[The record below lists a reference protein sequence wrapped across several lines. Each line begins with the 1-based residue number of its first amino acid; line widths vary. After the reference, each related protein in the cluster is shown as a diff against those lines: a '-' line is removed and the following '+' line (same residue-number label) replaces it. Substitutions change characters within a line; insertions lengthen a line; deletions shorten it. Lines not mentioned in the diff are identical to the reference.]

1 MIEFK
6 SVSHYYGETP
16 ALNDVSF
23 TVPDGSITGLVGPNG
38 AGKTTA
44 MKILM
49 GIIRPCKGSAAID
62 GKPFRDT
69 FLPMSKVGALITPE
83 WIPRDRTAM
92 NVLCGLAL
100 THGIP
105 RQRCRDLLGLVG
117 LGDVANRQVR
127 TFSLGM
133 RQRLGIATAL
143 LGEPTHLVLD
153 EPVNGLDP
161 EGVVWVR
168 QFLKDYVNEGRS
180 VLLSSHLMSELQNT
194 ADRVVILSE
203 GRVVADDA
211 MNSLL
216 ASASDESVYV
226 EADDIERLIKLLGL
240 EGYAA
245 LPRERGAVV
254 SGVTARQISAV
265 ALRGGV
271 LLDRLEPRQD
281 TLEDVFFG
289 LTGEDGRDARAVV

>member
-1 MIEFK
+1 MEFE
-6 SVSHYYGETP
+6 SVSHHYGATR
-16 ALNDVSF
+16 ALDDVSF

-38 AGKTTA
+38 SGKTTA

-49 GIIRPCKGSAAID
+49 GIIRPSKGSATID
-62 GKPFRDT
+62 GRPFADAP
-69 FLPMSKVGALITPE
+69 LPMSTVGVLITPE
-83 WIPRDRTAM
+83 WIPEERTAL
-92 NVLCGLAL
+92 NVLRGLAI

-105 RQRCRDLLGLVG
+105 RQRCHDLLGLVG
-117 LGDVANRQVR
+117 LGDVADRRVR

-133 RQRLGIATAL
+133 RQRLGIAIAL

-168 QFLKDYVNEGRS
+168 RFLRDYVNEGRS

-211 MNSLL
+211 MISLV
-216 ASASDESVYV
+216 SASDGSAYV
-226 EADDIERLIKLLGL
+226 EADDIGRLIELLGL
-240 EGYAA
+240 EGYSART
-245 LPRERGAVV
+245 LERGAVV
-254 SGVTARQISAV
+254 SGATARQISAI
-265 ALRGGV
+265 ASREGV
-271 LLDRLEPRQD
+271 LLDRLEPRQN

-289 LTGEDGRDARAVV
+289 LTGEDDRELGKAV